1 MKFFTIA
8 TLLAAVAV
16 ASPLEDALNV
26 GSEWW
31 GDHDHNDHD
40 DHIAHICPQG
50 LYSNPQCCGSWLLGI
65 IGLDCHMPN
74 EKFYDSEDL
83 RKTCTKAKESAL
95 CCVASVSDEA
105 ILCQP
110 PLA

>member
-1 MKFFTIA
+1 MKFFTIV
-8 TLLAAVAV
+8 TLLAAVAI

-50 LYSNPQCCGSWLLGI
+50 LYSNPY
-65 IGLDCHMPN
+65 

>member
-1 MKFFTIA
+1 MKFFAIA
-8 TLLAAVAV
+8 ALLAAVAV

-31 GDHDHNDHD
+31 GDHDHHND
-40 DHIAHICPQG
+40 DHASLICPKG
-50 LYSNPQCCGSWLLGI
+50 LYSNPQCCGSYLLGI
-65 IGLDCHMPN
+65 IGLDCHIPN

-83 RKTCTKAKESAL
+83 RKTCTKTKESAL
-95 CCVASVSDEA
+95 CCVASASDEA
-105 ILCQP
+105 ILCQL